1 VFSLLKDSIFHN
13 GKYFAEKTAIYYKDR
28 EISFSEHFE
37 FCSLL
42 ASSIKNA
49 GLVKQD
55 RVAVMSMNRPEFL
68 EIYGAAELSGIIVA
82 TINFRLTIT
91 EVESILLSSKPKMVF
106 FEEQYADMF
115 FHLKSKLQFIEH
127 FISIGDSLNWAQ
139 SYKSFLCSGPVLE
152 SEYDYQISEN
162 DILQL
167 IYTSGTTG
175 TPKGVMRSH
184 RSEIH
189 AAELLATELGIKID
203 DRVQLMMPL
212 FHVGSRWLQMAA
224 HLRGAAIVLHH
235 EFNAKVVVREM
246 ERRQVT
252 LSHMAP
258 TMIQAVL
265 EEDFSSER
273 ITNNLHTICYSAA
286 PMSVPLL
293 KKGIERFGNVFLQLY
308 AMTESAG
315 GTTLHK
321 FQHFTEGT
329 AQQVRQL
336 ASVGQPMKGVKVRI
350 VDSERNEVSVGET
363 GEISLFTDARMA
375 GYWNNPEATK
385 EVLHQGW
392 YLTGDMGTMDSRG
405 FIYLVDRKKDMII
418 TGGENVYSR
427 EVENTLLLH
436 PAVLDCAV
444 IGIPDDRWGESVHAV
459 VVKRKNATVTE
470 KDLIDHC
477 RNHIASYKKPKTID
491 FANELPRLASGKIDK
506 VSLRK
511 NKV

>member
-1 VFSLLKDSIFHN
+1 MFSLLKDSIYHN
-13 GKYFAEKTAIYYKDR
+13 GKYFAEKTAIYYRDR
-28 EISFSEHFE
+28 EISFGEHFE
-37 FCSLL
+37 SCSVL
-42 ASSIKNA
+42 ANSIKHA
-49 GLVKQD
+49 GLAKQD

-91 EVESILLSSKPKMVF
+91 EVESILLSSKPRMVF

-115 FHLKSKLQFIEH
+115 YQLKSKLKFIEH
-127 FISIGDSLNWAQ
+127 FISIGDNSNWAQ
-139 SYKSFLCSGPVLE
+139 SYNSFLCCS
-152 SEYDYQISEN
+152 SDSEN
-162 DILQL
+162 DCDYKIREDDILQL

-184 RSEIH
+184 HSEIN

-235 EFNAKVVVREM
+235 EFDSAVVVREM
-246 ERRQVT
+246 ARRKVT

-265 EEDFSSER
+265 EEDFSSNQ
-273 ITNNLHTICYSAA
+273 INNNLHTICYSAA

-329 AQQVRQL
+329 VQQVRQL
-336 ASVGQPMKGVKVRI
+336 SSVGQPMRGVKVRI
-350 VDSERNEVSVGET
+350 VDSERNEVPVGCA

-385 EVLHQGW
+385 EVLNQGW
-392 YLTGDMGTMDSRG
+392 YLTGDIGVMDSKG

-444 IGIPDDRWGESVHAV
+444 IGVPDDRWGESVHAV
-459 VVKRKNATVTE
+459 VVKKKSATVTE
-470 KDLIDHC
+470 RELIDHC
-477 RNHIASYKKPKTID
+477 KDHIASYKKPKTID
-491 FANELPRLASGKIDK
+491 FVNVLPRLASGKVDK

-511 NKV
+511 K